1 MPCMWGNQPGD
12 QWPWEARELDPP
24 EPYNGTKYP
33 SSTTGVWLLKTSIIG
48 KNCLARWGKK
58 STIPVGSLTCLG
70 QRFYNSTTWETQ
82 RWGSPGHIEPDPHPL
97 FNLSHLRE
105 AWDNIDAA
113 IEWQAPGGL
122 YGVCGKRASMVFPS
136 GWSGSCVLGTIRPS
150 FFLLPL
156 QEENI

>member
-1 MPCMWGNQPGD
+1 MWGNQPGD

-70 QRFYNSTTWETQ
+70 HRFYNSTTWETQ